1 MLTTAARPTSG
12 AAITDRACAAI
23 PPIVV
28 PILIAAMGWFVVDEI
43 RQTRSELTAA
53 INANTTRIEA
63 LREQFNERTTGLGER
78 LTRVET
84 LIQERLPPAP

>member
-1 MLTTAARPTSG
+1 
-12 AAITDRACAAI
+12 
-23 PPIVV
+23 
-28 PILIAAMGWFVVDEI
+28 MGWFVIDEI

-53 INANTTRIEA
+53 INANTARIET
-63 LREQFNERTTGLGER
+63 LNERTTALSER